1 MNWLGKV
8 FVVSIMVMSLF
19 FAGLAVVAYATHKNW
34 KEAVMLSPSEAT
46 GGKQVGLKYQLDTE
60 RARRKGLEDEVAR
73 LTEQLASE
81 KTARVQA
88 VAKLETERSELN
100 KRYTEQANINA
111 GLVQQTRKAD
121 EAMLATHN
129 TLEDMRKQVEM
140 LRTEIRTAQTDR
152 DDQFKQVV
160 QLTDDL
166 HQVQG
171 LLTTVKAQNVEL
183 GEQNAHMAKVME
195 RNGVSP
201 TASISGVP
209 PPVDGVVL
217 ASSRDGLVEISLGS
231 DDGMERGHKLE
242 VYRGAKY
249 LGRIE
254 VWQTSPD
261 KSVARILPEFRKGPI
276 AKEDRVATRLN

>member
-1 MNWLGKV
+1 MNLLGKI
-8 FVVSIMVMSLF
+8 FVMAIVVMSLTF
-19 FAGLAVVAYATHKNW
+19 MGLAMMVYATHKNW
-34 KEAVMLSPSEAT
+34 KEVVT
-46 GGKQVGLKYQLDTE
+46 GTPNGLKAQLQNEQTK
-60 RARRKGLEDEVAR
+60 RKGLEDDLTR

-81 KTARVQA
+81 KAARVQA
-88 VAKLETERSELN
+88 VAKLEIEKGELN
-100 KRYTEQANINA
+100 KLYTAQANINA
-111 GLVQQTRKAD
+111 ELVQKTRKAD

-129 TLEDMRKQVEM
+129 TLEDMRKQVET
-140 LRTEIRTAQTDR
+140 LRTEIRTAQQDR

-171 LLTTVKAQNVEL
+171 LLTTVKAQNTELVE
-183 GEQNAHMAKVME
+183 QKAHMMAVLE
-195 RNGVSP
+195 RNGVSR
-201 TASISGVP
+201 TASADGVP

-231 DDGMERGHKLE
+231 DDGMEKGHKLE
-242 VYRGAKY
+242 VYRGPKY

-254 VWQTSPD
+254 VWQTAPD
-261 KSVARILPEFRKGPI
+261 KSVAKIIPEFRKGRI

>member
-1 MNWLGKV
+1 
-8 FVVSIMVMSLF
+8 
-19 FAGLAVVAYATHKNW
+19 
-34 KEAVMLSPSEAT
+34 
-46 GGKQVGLKYQLDTE
+46 
-60 RARRKGLEDEVAR
+60 
-73 LTEQLASE
+73 
-81 KTARVQA
+81 
-88 VAKLETERSELN
+88 
-100 KRYTEQANINA
+100 
-111 GLVQQTRKAD
+111 VQQTRRAD
-121 EAMLATHN
+121 EAMLATHK
-129 TLEDMRKQVEM
+129 TLEDMRKQVET
-140 LRTEIRTAQTDR
+140 LRTDIRTSQQDR

-183 GEQNAHMAKVME
+183 GEQNANMAKVME
-195 RNGVSP
+195 RNGVSR
-201 TASISGVP
+201 TASVDGVP

-231 DDGMERGHKLE
+231 DDGMEKGHKLE

-254 VWQTSPD
+254 VWQTAPD
-261 KSVARILPEFRKGPI
+261 KSVAKIIPEFRKGPI